1 VPDRC
6 EYAFDG
12 VRRPQVIPMLGRE
25 VEEGQQCFAILGQ
38 AFDRLARYGWRTS
51 TASSFTGIHWPS

>member
-1 VPDRC
+1 MSDRC

-38 AFDRLARYGWRTS
+38 AVDSLVMFRLVFLSEDIDR
-51 TASSFTGIHWPS
+51 